1 MLNQAT
7 VDREEEELRQ
17 KVRQLEDQQRAA
29 FYASIKPKLRDPDT
43 YAALNWFFVTG
54 IHHFY
59 LGRWVWGII
68 DLLVFIFG
76 IALILGGYVAAG
88 IVLILTISALELWAL
103 FRSQIIVQDQNNQI
117 YREELDKIGVS
128 SH

>member
-17 KVRQLEDQQRAA
+17 SIRQLEDQQRAA

-59 LGRWVWGII
+59 LGRWVWGTI
-68 DLLVFIFG
+68 DLLTFMFG
-76 IALILGGYVAAG
+76 IALMIGGYVATG

-103 FRSQIIVQDQNNQI
+103 FRSQIIVQDQNNRI
-117 YREELDKIGVS
+117 YRDELEKIGGLTR
-128 SH
+128 